1 VSKIAYICNRYPA
14 VSNTFILQEV
24 AALRELG
31 VPVETISVRRPR
43 SGDLLAR
50 ADHEEHAR
58 TTYLIPPRAGELL
71 SAHLAAVCS
80 RPRCYLKTLLLACRL
95 SPEGVRARLWQLL
108 YFAEAVMVW
117 QHCRR
122 RGVQHLHAHFAYVA
136 SDDALLA
143 AHLGGWSWSFS
154 MHGPPEFYDVRG
166 TRLAAKV
173 KRADAVIC
181 ISDFCR
187 SQLMSLVDETHWA
200 KLHVVRCGI
209 STTRYARHAAWNG
222 RRGAAVNVLTVARL
236 ASVKGHAVLL
246 DALAALTA
254 RGVDVELT
262 WIGDGPERAA
272 LERRAKQ
279 LRVAHRVRMLG
290 AVGQDDIRA
299 EYERADVFCLPSFAE
314 GLPVVL
320 LEAMAMELPVVAT
333 QVMAVPELVEHGVS
347 GLLVAP
353 ARPDLL
359 ADALE
364 LLIDAPDERASMGAT
379 GRAKVL
385 ADHDAARSG
394 SALRNVYREL
404 GVTAS

>member
-24 AALRELG
+24 AALRDLG

-43 SGDLLAR
+43 SGDVLAR
-50 ADHEEHAR
+50 ADHDEHAR
-58 TTYLIPPRAGELL
+58 THYLLPPRVGELL
-71 SAHLAAVCS
+71 RAHLSALLF
-80 RPRCYLKTLLLACRL
+80 RPRRYLKTLLLACRL
-95 SPEGVRARLWQLL
+95 SAHGARARLWQLL

-117 QHCRR
+117 HHCRR
-122 RGVQHLHAHFAYVA
+122 LDVRHLHAHFAQVA

-166 TRLAAKV
+166 TRLAVKV
-173 KRADAVIC
+173 ERADAVIC

-187 SQLMSLVDETHWA
+187 SQLMSLVAEAHWT

-209 STTRYARHAAWNG
+209 SPKRYARHIPRNG
-222 RRGAAVNVLTVARL
+222 STGDATNVLTVARF
-236 ASVKGHAVLL
+236 APVKGHAVLL
-246 DALAALTA
+246 DALEVLTA
-254 RGVDVELT
+254 RGFDMTLT
-262 WIGDGPERAA
+262 WIGDGPERGA
-272 LERRAKQ
+272 LEQRARR
-279 LRVAHRVRMLG
+279 LRVARRVRMRG

-299 EYERADVFCLPSFAE
+299 EYERADIFCLPSFAE

-333 QVMAVPELVEHGVS
+333 GVMGVPELVEHGVS

-364 LLIDAPDERASMGAT
+364 LLATDPHERASMGAA

-385 ADHDAARSG
+385 TDHDAARSG

-404 GVTAS
+404 GVAA

>member
-1 VSKIAYICNRYPA
+1 MSKIAYICNRYPA

-24 AALRELG
+24 AVLRDLG
-31 VPVETISVRRPR
+31 IPVETISVRPPRP
-43 SGDLLAR
+43 GDLMAR
-50 ADHEEHAR
+50 ADREEHAR
-58 TTYLIPPRAGELL
+58 TKYLLPPRAAELL
-71 SAHLAAVCS
+71 SAQLTALLS
-80 RPRCYLKTLLLACRL
+80 RPRRYLKTLVLACRL
-95 SPEGVRARLWQLL
+95 SPNGARARLWHLL

-117 QHCRR
+117 RHCRR
-122 RGVQHLHAHFAYVA
+122 LDVRHLHAHFAYVA

-173 KRADAVIC
+173 QRADAVIC

-187 SQLMSLVDETHWA
+187 SQLMGLVDEVHWA

-209 STTRYARHAAWNG
+209 STTRYARHAARNG
-222 RRGAAVNVLTVARL
+222 SRGKAINVLTVARL
-236 ASVKGHAVLL
+236 VPVKGHAVLL
-246 DALAALTA
+246 DALGALAA

-272 LERRAKQ
+272 LERRAAQ
-279 LRVAHRVRMLG
+279 LRVAHLVRMQG

-299 EYERADVFCLPSFAE
+299 EYERADIFCLPSFAE

-320 LEAMAMELPVVAT
+320 LEAMAMELPVVAS
-333 QVMAVPELVEHGVS
+333 QVMGIPELVEHGVS

-364 LLIDAPDERASMGAT
+364 LLIEAPDERASMGAT

-394 SALRNVYREL
+394 NALRNVYREL
-404 GVTAS
+404 GVAA